1 MTIRKALV
9 GLLVLFLF
17 GSSLAAAQAEAT
29 KPKKPAK
36 TAAAPAAAGVSAQ
49 DAVVRANAY
58 FNGAQTMIAD
68 FVQLGADGSRTEGQV
83 YVQKPGRL
91 RFEYD
96 PPARI
101 QITAD
106 GTSVAIK
113 DVKLAKQDLYFI
125 GQTPLKFLLKEHID
139 LASDTK

>member
-9 GLLVLFLF
+9 GLLALFLF
-17 GSSLAAAQAEAT
+17 GSSVALAEAETT
-29 KPKKPAK
+29 KPKKPTK
-36 TAAAPAAAGVSAQ
+36 TTTAAAGLSAQ
-49 DAVVRANAY
+49 EAVARANAY

-68 FVQLGADGSRTEGQV
+68 FVQLGADGNRTEGQV

-113 DVKLAKQDLYFI
+113 DVKLDKQDLYFI
-125 GQTPLKFLLKEHID
+125 AQTPLHFLLQEHID
-139 LASDTK
+139 P